1 VAPEDP
7 SSLVDWAAL
16 ARLRGTLVLLM
27 AVEKIGAIAAALIEH
42 GRDAD
47 TPVAV
52 VQEGTTATQRRVDA
66 TLATVGARVRA
77 EEVRPPAVIVI
88 GEVVRVGSAPAGA

>member
-1 VAPEDP
+1 MI
-7 SSLVDWAAL
+7 LMGVD
-16 ARLRGTLVLLM
+16 
-27 AVEKIGAIAAALIEH
+27 KIGLIAEALVRH
-42 GRDAD
+42 GRSAD

-66 TLATVGARVRA
+66 TLATVGETVRA

-88 GEVVRVGSAPAGA
+88 GEVVRVATPDVPTAGA